1 MFKFPTELESYP
13 LIMDQA
19 FKSPADLRVDYRFW
33 TRPQGV
39 YLSQVKIEQEQWINM
54 EAITAARIAFAAAL
68 AAYADFPEDE
78 DYAAFEAASQAA
90 MAALF
95 VLAAAEAASAEV
107 IA

>member
-1 MFKFPTELESYP
+1 
-13 LIMDQA
+13 
-19 FKSPADLRVDYRFW
+19 
-33 TRPQGV
+33 
-39 YLSQVKIEQEQWINM
+39 M
-54 EAITAARIAFAAAL
+54 EVITAARIAFAAAL
-68 AAYADFPEDE
+68 ATYADFPEDE